1 VKTLIAKKQDIDP
14 QWYLVDAN
22 DQVLG
27 RMSSRIASILRGK
40 HRPQFSP
47 HQEFGD
53 HVVVINAEK
62 VQVTGRK
69 EVQKTYFRHTS
80 YPGSGKHTQLGEIR
94 ATKPERIIESAVK
107 GMLPRNK
114 LGRRMIRKLHVY
126 AGGEHPHEAQRP
138 ETVDLKEIWK

>member
-1 VKTLIAKKQDIDP
+1 VKTFIAKKQDIVP

-27 RMSSRIASILRGK
+27 RMSSRIASVLRGK
-40 HRPQFSP
+40 HRPQYSP
-47 HQEFGD
+47 HQDFGD

-69 EVQKTYFRHTS
+69 EQQKTYFSHAPR
-80 YPGSGKHTQLGEIR
+80 PGSGKHIKLTDLR
-94 ATKPERIIESAVK
+94 ATKPERIIENAVK

-114 LGRRMIRKLHVY
+114 LGRKMIRKLHVY
-126 AGGEHPHEAQRP
+126 AGAEHPHQAQQP

>member
-1 VKTLIAKKQDIDP
+1 VKTLIAKKQDIIP
-14 QWYLVDAN
+14 QWYLVDADN
-22 DQVLG
+22 QVLG

-69 EVQKTYFRHTS
+69 EVQKTYFRHTQ
-80 YPGSGKHTQLGEIR
+80 YPGSGKETQLSEIR
-94 ATKPERIIESAVK
+94 ATKPERIIEAAVK

-126 AGGEHPHEAQRP
+126 AGSEHPHQAQQP